1 MEFTIPMAAF
11 RRCVLSVAGDIN
23 LELANAWSRELLR
36 ELERASPE
44 TLLTQDDVWTVAH
57 QAFPDVPDFGTPLRD
72 RIVDVMEHLSDVIY
86 SDSDVMRHE
95 LRPLCDTEN

>member
-11 RRCVLSVAGDIN
+11 RRCVLAVAGDIN
-23 LELANAWSRELLR
+23 LELANAWSRELLG
-36 ELERASPE
+36 ELARTSPE

-86 SDSDVMRHE
+86 SEPDVKRH
-95 LRPLCDTEN
+95 

>member
-11 RRCVLSVAGDIN
+11 RRCVLAVAGDIN
-23 LELANAWSRELLR
+23 SELTNAWSRELLG
-36 ELERASPE
+36 ELAQTSPE

-72 RIVDVMEHLSDVIY
+72 RIVEIMERLADTIDDDPDVVINARY
-86 SDSDVMRHE
+86 
-95 LRPLCDTEN
+95 